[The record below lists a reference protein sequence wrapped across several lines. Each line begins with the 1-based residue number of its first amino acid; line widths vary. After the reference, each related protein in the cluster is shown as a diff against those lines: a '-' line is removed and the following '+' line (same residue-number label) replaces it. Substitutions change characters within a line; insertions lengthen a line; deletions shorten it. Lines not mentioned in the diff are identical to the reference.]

1 MTKQR
6 RDSNEIDKI
15 RESIIERA
23 VDIINT
29 DGFSHMTMR
38 KIASRTGMS
47 ATNLYNYFSN
57 KDEIYIHILIRG
69 FRLMYDEL
77 NSASERVTDPLERG
91 KNFVKTYLMFGIKNF
106 NYYEIMF
113 SPALPKYTDY
123 VGTPM
128 EGLAGIE
135 MDYSRKIIELSVGV
149 VSDILKLRD
158 PYDPA
163 EVERRMIEVWS
174 MLHGMIS
181 LYNSKMITYVLS
193 RPVDTYDSIVEDLL
207 QYIIKE

>member
-6 RDSNEIDKI
+6 RDSTEVEKI

-23 VDIINT
+23 VDIIRT

-38 KIASRTGMS
+38 KIASKTGMS
-47 ATNLYNYFSN
+47 ATNLYNYFSS

-69 FRLMYDEL
+69 FRLMHEEL
-77 NSASERVTDPLERG
+77 NAVFESDHDPLQRG
-91 KNFVKTYLMFGIKNF
+91 KNFVKTYLMFGIRNY

-113 SPALPKYTDY
+113 SPGLPKYADY

-128 EGLAGIE
+128 ENLAAVE
-135 MDYSRKIIELSVGV
+135 MEYSRKIIELSVKAV
-149 VSDILKLRD
+149 TDILKLRENF
-158 PYDPA
+158 DPA

-181 LYNSKMITYVLS
+181 LYNSKMIDYAIS
-193 RPVDTYDSIVEDLL
+193 RPVDTYDAIVEDLL
-207 QYIIKE
+207 NYIKT